1 MTNKIFDA
9 MGLVHEFSKKHGVT
23 QRGGKV
29 YTQVVHRME
38 AFRQVFGLDYGVDT
52 QVIVDDGHRV
62 VVKAIITNGN
72 GIVIGSG
79 MAEEIR
85 GEGHVNKTS
94 ALENCEASAVGR
106 ALASVGLSGGEY
118 ASANEIE
125 AVSRKEQN
133 LKSQASGSTDG
144 PPPQSDAPP
153 PEPQNDRQR
162 EQDKDFYME
171 VAGKLRSL
179 NQRIKVEHYFVEV
192 KPRIKEMRDRDADKA
207 QHIMALFEK
216 KLAEFN

>member
-1 MTNKIFDA
+1 MANKIFDA
-9 MGLVHEFSKKHGVT
+9 MGLVHEFSKQHGVT

-38 AFRQVFGLDYGVDT
+38 AFRQVFGLECGVDT
-52 QVIVDDGHRV
+52 QVIVDDGQRV
-62 VVKAIITNGN
+62 VVKAIITNEN
-72 GIVIGSG
+72 GHVIGSG

-85 GEGHVNKTS
+85 GDGHVNKTS
-94 ALENCEASAVGR
+94 ALENCETSAVGR
-106 ALASVGLSGGEY
+106 ALASLGLSGGEY

-125 AVSRKEQN
+125 AVSRKEKN
-133 LKSQASGSTDG
+133 LKSQAGGSTDG
-144 PPPQSDAPP
+144 PPPQSSAPP
-153 PEPQNDRQR
+153 PEPQDERQR
-162 EQDKDFYME
+162 EKDKDFYME
-171 VAGKLRSL
+171 VAGGLQSKSH
-179 NQRIKVEHYFVEV
+179 RIQVENFFVEM